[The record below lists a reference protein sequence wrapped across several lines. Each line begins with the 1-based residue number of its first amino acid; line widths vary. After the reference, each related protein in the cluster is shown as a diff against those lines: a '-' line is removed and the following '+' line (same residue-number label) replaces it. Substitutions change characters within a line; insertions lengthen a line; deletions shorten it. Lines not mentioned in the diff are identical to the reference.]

1 MHKKI
6 KRIVNDLIEKY
17 ETRNVYELCKCLD
30 IKIFYHEL
38 GNIKGLYQ
46 KEGNCYM
53 IHLNNNLNPFDEIVV
68 LAHELGHAIL
78 HKRTNVC
85 FLKRF
90 TYLETNKYELQ
101 ANFFA
106 VELLIDDNDFINFIK
121 ENEYATVYNASQHFK
136 VPTELILYKFD
147 NNINNSI

>member
-106 VELLIDDNDFINFIK
+106 VELLIDDNDFINW
-121 ENEYATVYNASQHFK
+121 
-136 VPTELILYKFD
+136 LC
-147 NNINNSI
+147 